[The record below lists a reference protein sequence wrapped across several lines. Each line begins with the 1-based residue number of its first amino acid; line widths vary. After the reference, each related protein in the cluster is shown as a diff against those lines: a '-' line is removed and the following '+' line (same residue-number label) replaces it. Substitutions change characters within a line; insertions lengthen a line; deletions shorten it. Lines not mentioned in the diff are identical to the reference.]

1 MRTVLIENW
10 YTNGAYSSGQSGSGY
25 VISVITLGSRA
36 GCVDTSFA
44 LRARQVARDNA
55 CGTAWHGWDYSKPV
69 WLVCGVVPIAARNI
83 AGIVVWSI
91 HAGSMEGPLMY
102 LQPMPWVRGMYYR
115 CGVLETHD
123 DYATR

>member
-1 MRTVLIENW
+1 MSIQALLYELARSPATMPVEPLGTDGTI
-10 YTNGAYSSGQSGSGY
+10 QF
-25 VISVITLGSRA
+25 SVA
-36 GCVDTSFA
+36 
-44 LRARQVARDNA
+44 
-55 CGTAWHGWDYSKPV
+55 
-69 WLVCGVVPIAARNI
+69 VCGVVPIAARNI